1 MTPRR
6 VLAVAGAAILT
17 MTPAVAAPARKQA
30 KTLTVPAYTMPW
42 LIDQAADYYRAQG
55 IDVPAY
61 RVTSARMRNLG
72 EVDFNGPAPVIRYN
86 PDEQSRAEDADTALH
101 EVAHVI
107 QGADRIYATTA
118 TVEWAEGQAA
128 AVTADQL
135 CPFMARTWG
144 RAVAY
149 AECRTVY
156 PPYPAWTNTV
166 RAYSARATGTAWMS
180 PTARRYRLDQLR
192 TLRRTEA

>member
-1 MTPRR
+1 MTPRH
-6 VLAVAGAAILT
+6 VLAVAGVAILT
-17 MTPAVAAPARKQA
+17 VTPAVAAPARKQA

-42 LIDQAADYYRAQG
+42 LIDRAADYYRAQG

-61 RVTSARMRNLG
+61 RVTSARLHGAAGN
-72 EVDFNGPAPVIRYN
+72 VDFNGPIPVIQYN
-86 PDEQSRAEDADTALH
+86 PDEMSRADDADTALH

-107 QGADRIYATTA
+107 QGADHIYSPTT
-118 TVEWAEGQAA
+118 TMEWVEGQAA
-128 AVTADQL
+128 TVTADQL
-135 CPFMARTWG
+135 CPFMAQTWG

-149 AECRTVY
+149 AECRI
-156 PPYPAWTNTV
+156 YPAYQGYTNMV

-192 TLRRTEA
+192 TLRRNP